1 MRRIYCLAAVA
12 IIASVSACQNEEE
25 HLNVTDMFDRTYHA
39 TFENDVPVRTA
50 LGADNDVLWSE
61 GDQISVFVNP
71 ENLPYLLTDGAGT
84 SRGEFNVNAVS
95 EGDPSQMFSATASF
109 YPYDSGVTVI
119 ENDGSFTFNATFPAI
134 QTFSASGTFGN
145 GASPMVAVTS
155 GPQDTDLSFKNV
167 GAIFRLQLTGDAVI
181 TRIDF
186 AANANLA
193 GACTIAASADELPAV
208 NITEGSGIITLDCG
222 DGVQLSSTPTDFIV
236 AMLPVKDLQGGI
248 VISVYDNEGKKMV
261 YVHKRDEIITIERS
275 KAYSTE
281 VLTYTGFQA
290 DPATAFVTSLDGLLA
305 ALDDSEINAIVLA
318 AGLDLSDAEWIPI
331 GTAEE
336 PFTGTF
342 DGNGKTISG
351 LKISSGD
358 YAGFFGYVSDAAIRN
373 IILEDVNMSGGQR
386 MGGLAG
392 TIVGDA
398 VVENCTV
405 SGVVTG
411 SDSNTGGLIG
421 EIVNGTVQLTALMN
435 SAAVTN
441 TKASNSRAGGI
452 VGQVTTNANVTI
464 TDCVNIGTV
473 TTNNGYAGGIVSAY
487 QSGRLNIDN
496 CMNSG
501 ELVGNYRGN
510 MLGWYTSVRRMTIS
524 TSDNQFDI
532 NAIGCLDISL
542 SSYMS
547 LYGKTYFVNRKADLA
562 GVSDVMQNFS
572 TIFAD
577 GLIGTSPKALWDKLI
592 AFYSHAAETNA
603 NFAGYPKTYWEMFN
617 HPVGYSGPDWDSYF
631 NSYNAIADESQKLT
645 KEEFTS
651 ASWREY
657 IVYLAPED

>member
-1 MRRIYCLAAVA
+1 MRLPRWRFSKFKSSSASSLQAVKDSASGSINLLFRIVMRRIYCLAAVT

-134 QTFSASGTFGN
+134 QTFSAGGTFGN

-193 GACTIAASADELPAV
+193 GA
-208 NITEGSGIITLDCG
+208 
-222 DGVQLSSTPTDFIV
+222 
-236 AMLPVKDLQGGI
+236 
-248 VISVYDNEGKKMV
+248 
-261 YVHKRDEIITIERS
+261 
-275 KAYSTE
+275 
-281 VLTYTGFQA
+281 
-290 DPATAFVTSLDGLLA
+290 
-305 ALDDSEINAIVLA
+305 
-318 AGLDLSDAEWIPI
+318 
-331 GTAEE
+331 
-336 PFTGTF
+336 
-342 DGNGKTISG
+342 
-351 LKISSGD
+351 
-358 YAGFFGYVSDAAIRN
+358 
-373 IILEDVNMSGGQR
+373 
-386 MGGLAG
+386 
-392 TIVGDA
+392 
-398 VVENCTV
+398 
-405 SGVVTG
+405 
-411 SDSNTGGLIG
+411 
-421 EIVNGTVQLTALMN
+421 
-435 SAAVTN
+435 
-441 TKASNSRAGGI
+441 
-452 VGQVTTNANVTI
+452 
-464 TDCVNIGTV
+464 
-473 TTNNGYAGGIVSAY
+473 
-487 QSGRLNIDN
+487 
-496 CMNSG
+496 
-501 ELVGNYRGN
+501 
-510 MLGWYTSVRRMTIS
+510 
-524 TSDNQFDI
+524 
-532 NAIGCLDISL
+532 
-542 SSYMS
+542 
-547 LYGKTYFVNRKADLA
+547 
-562 GVSDVMQNFS
+562 SDVMQNFS

-577 GLIGTSPKALWDKLI
+577 GRIGTSPKALWDKLI

-617 HPVGYSGPDWDSYF
+617 QPVGYSGPDWDSYF

-651 ASWREY
+651 TSWREY